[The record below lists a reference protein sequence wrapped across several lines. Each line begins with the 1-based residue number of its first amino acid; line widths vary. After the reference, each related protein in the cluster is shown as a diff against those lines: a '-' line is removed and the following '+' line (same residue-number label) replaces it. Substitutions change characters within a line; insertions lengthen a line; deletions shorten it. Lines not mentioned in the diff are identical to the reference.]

1 MKQNIRKE
9 YKITNIEATVSGLHG
24 ADLSPYSLPLL
35 HALTGCD
42 STSFSYDIC
51 KSTAWTVFKEFRH
64 LIDGIYSGHQNT
76 IDNYQRTASLQ
87 KTLVQAS
94 WTHEIL

>member
-1 MKQNIRKE
+1 MRYLISILTQKEISSLGKLLLKTWSLIHFVLKSGEKQVYMKQNIRKE

-42 STSFSYDIC
+42 STSFLYGIC
-51 KSTAWTVFKEFRH
+51 KSIA
-64 LIDGIYSGHQNT
+64 
-76 IDNYQRTASLQ
+76 
-87 KTLVQAS
+87 
-94 WTHEIL
+94 